1 MTRDDSSGGWVP
13 LSGGGLAN
21 VSVRRRVTPS
31 GVHQINNTNG
41 TTISTTTNPTYSI
54 SNTAVSLQSHGS
66 SNLSPP
72 GANKKKHEYLIYGK
86 RIIDQSV
93 SLGNFTNILL
103 FEHLFQE
110 NISSVTVAVFN
121 IIQIML

>member
-41 TTISTTTNPTYSI
+41 TTIPTTTNPTHSV
-54 SNTAVSLQSHGS
+54 SNAAVGLQNHGS
-66 SNLSPP
+66 SNISPP
-72 GANKKKHEYLIYGK
+72 GANKRKHEYLIYGK
-86 RIIDQSV
+86 RITDQSV
-93 SLGNFTNILL
+93 GLAIL
-103 FEHLFQE
+103 
-110 NISSVTVAVFN
+110 
-121 IIQIML
+121 